1 MALPSPLLLN
11 ARKPSFSKLSIRT
24 RVTPTLMRIEIPV
37 GINLRNSTSTHQW
50 QSSSVSSVSFPPPLP
65 IQHLIHRIITFVF
78 GDDVLHFA
86 DGFHLV
92 EGLGGFDQVVNFAR
106 DVIEVILADLG
117 DMDLLVE
124 CRLGAFQLVQ
134 DFFVEFL
141 TLADPGVLDLF
152 SLGDRYHCFWGKTIT
167 VSALPT
173 TSSRTTDSSFS

>member
-1 MALPSPLLLN
+1 MSE
-11 ARKPSFSKLSIRT
+11 LSCIRQQD
-24 RVTPTLMRIEIPV
+24 R
-37 GINLRNSTSTHQW
+37 
-50 QSSSVSSVSFPPPLP
+50 LP

-86 DGFHLV
+86 DGFHFV
-92 EGLGGFDQVVNFAR
+92 EGLSGFDQVVNFAR